1 MSEHRIAVAGGRE
14 VASSGAPDD
23 DRPSVELLAS
33 VVRSLERFGYDVI
46 LILDEE
52 LRLEI
57 ERSESCS
64 WCLERATI
72 SLAPE
77 GVALDSLLLTM
88 ADETGASVVSNESF
102 EEYRPTFAWIE
113 ERRIPYR
120 VFSGRAYLDPEDL
133 MGVF

>member
-64 WCLERATI
+64 WCLERVMI

-77 GVALDSLLLTM
+77 GVDPDSLLLTM

-102 EEYRPTFAWIE
+102 DEYRPRFAWIE